1 MHFIQQING
10 RSKDV
15 TMAKEVVAKCKM
27 KRGTKGAPSFFLFF
41 FFYELWAMERV
52 GTKGDGR
59 SSMIM
64 IFELVCFYSNTFSH
78 IDLMPYGVK

>member
-41 FFYELWAMERV
+41 FFFTSYGRWKGWGQKAMDV
-52 GTKGDGR
+52 
-59 SSMIM
+59 
-64 IFELVCFYSNTFSH
+64 LQ
-78 IDLMPYGVK
+78 